1 MITRIPTSA
10 NKKVPAMAVLLVLSI
25 AGIFR
30 RALYLPRSDA
40 KTVQVGNG
48 VQIKIKT
55 SANVADV
62 LIWKRV
68 QQVDSGNTPYFV
80 SSAFLSSLCSI
91 ISAATRPSPMPK
103 ATVKISSSTAPSKSF
118 DAV

>member
-48 VQIKIKT
+48 VQIRIKT

-62 LIWKRV
+62 LIW
-68 QQVDSGNTPYFV
+68 
-80 SSAFLSSLCSI
+80 
-91 ISAATRPSPMPK
+91 
-103 ATVKISSSTAPSKSF
+103 
-118 DAV
+118 